1 MSLRVPF
8 FKRSPFRGH
17 IPQRQHFSLLEAVM
31 LRALHIPRIRP
42 TVGHVRSLLLLVLIA
57 FWVGVVCAVKHIWG

>member
-17 IPQRQHFSLLEAVM
+17 IPQPQQTAFPEAVM

-42 TVGHVRSLLLLVLIA
+42 TVGHVRLALLLALIA
-57 FWVGVVCAVKHIWG
+57 FWAIVVCAVRHVWG